1 MTSPVTGCV
10 LAVDH
15 YRPTSALTR
24 FLRARDERC
33 RFPGCRQPVWRCDID
48 HTLDAAHGGPTHH
61 CNLAHL
67 CRRHH
72 VLKHHSAWTVRQLQG
87 GILEWTSPT
96 GRIYT
101 DHPEPTVRF
110 EPPPERPNFRDPAT
124 CPKYDPIGDP
134 AQF

>member
-10 LAVDH
+10 LAVDR
-15 YRPTSALTR
+15 YRQTSALTR

-48 HTLDAAHGGPTHH
+48 HTLDAAHGGPTEH

-67 CRRHH
+67 CKRHH
-72 VLKHHSAWTVRQLQG
+72 VLKHHSAWTVRQLPG

-96 GRIYT
+96 GRIHT